1 MSNSDWRPQELVGT
15 ILPNMNRTYSTFL
28 CFDWMSHFDDPPT
41 HNHNGHPFFLSW
53 SCSLGI
59 KRKNGLVQGGIT
71 RPFFAFLLQ
80 TPISIS
86 CPNDNPGQIM
96 KEPTVRLDKWVPSKK
111 PYND

>member
-59 KRKNGLVQGGIT
+59 KREKRTGTGRDYQTVFRFSVAN
-71 RPFFAFLLQ
+71 PHFHFL
-80 TPISIS
+80 S
-86 CPNDNPGQIM
+86 
-96 KEPTVRLDKWVPSKK
+96 
-111 PYND
+111 